1 MLAKISVHCYG
12 TYILLFDHP
21 KTQKIYSTI
30 MSCIFIHLEVSTSN
44 IYHSIGIIPSIH
56 KFPYIIASQ
65 GWTETVGK
73 HYHLAPG
80 ALVPCPRTQDG
91 GCILPASIRSGWTLL
106 SIRSGW
112 TLPHISWL
120 TMLACQSIEIIPNEQ
135 GCLPK
140 RTFYAPLSWLEVP

>member
-12 TYILLFDHP
+12 TYILLFGHH
-21 KTQKIYSTI
+21 KARKIYSTI

-44 IYHSIGIIPSIH
+44 IYQSIGIIPIIH
-56 KFPYIIASQ
+56 KFPYIIAPQ
-65 GWTETVGK
+65 GLTETVGK

-80 ALVPCPRTQDG
+80 ALVLCPRTQGG
-91 GCILPASIRSGWTLL
+91 GCILPA

-120 TMLACQSIEIIPNEQ
+120 TMLACQSIEIIANER